1 MGLYIHIHVHVCF
14 CEIVWLNGVSYVYLT
29 KIMPSKLYIF
39 YKATL
44 DMYGFFPAK
53 LPLRSNSSTANR
65 TQKNTIS
72 LWQRPKTVYL
82 NVTCILKNSIVNNY
96 YYRLKSF
103 EILKI
108 SFVLS
113 IHHFWGTPANP
124 TICTISK
131 IWSNND
137 CINFKQCSWLVS
149 KKVFKKSHIDKHY
162 FLLAKTKYCI
172 LECYE
177 IEINCQ
183 ELLLW

>member
-1 MGLYIHIHVHVCF
+1 M
-14 CEIVWLNGVSYVYLT
+14 
-29 KIMPSKLYIF
+29 
-39 YKATL
+39 
-44 DMYGFFPAK
+44 DFFLRNYHGEVIPA
-53 LPLRSNSSTANR
+53 LQIAHR
-65 TQKNTIS
+65 KNTIS

-108 SFVLS
+108 SFALS
-113 IHHFWGTPANP
+113 IH
-124 TICTISK
+124 ISK

>member
-1 MGLYIHIHVHVCF
+1 M
-14 CEIVWLNGVSYVYLT
+14 
-29 KIMPSKLYIF
+29 
-39 YKATL
+39 
-44 DMYGFFPAK
+44 DFFLRNYHGEVIPA
-53 LPLRSNSSTANR
+53 LQIAHR
-65 TQKNTIS
+65 KNTIS

-108 SFVLS
+108 SFALS